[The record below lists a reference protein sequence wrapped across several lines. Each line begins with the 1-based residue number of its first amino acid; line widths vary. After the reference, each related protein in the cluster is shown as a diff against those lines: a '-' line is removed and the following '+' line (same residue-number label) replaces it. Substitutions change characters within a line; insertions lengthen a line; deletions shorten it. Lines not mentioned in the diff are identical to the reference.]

1 MYIPLQRAYSIPSIF
16 RIILYWNQVSFQ
28 DHLVLEY
35 SVISGRVSFLYSDS
49 WLYLEVICTRLK

>member
-35 SVISGRVSFLYSDS
+35 SGDVIKQSCVIVKKRARIPRLRKGR
-49 WLYLEVICTRLK
+49 